1 MLTAL
6 LWVLYPIAI
15 QVERG
20 GWWQLLWPVTI
31 LAWIVDVLAN
41 WTELSLLMLE
51 LPREPTF
58 SQRLSRLVR
67 STGWRSDLARRI
79 APVLNQIAPSG
90 SHIK

>member
-1 MLTAL
+1 MTIL

-15 QVERG
+15 QYERG
-20 GWWQLLWPVTI
+20 GWWYLVAPITFI
-31 LAWIVDVLAN
+31 AWVVDVIAN
-41 WTELSLLMLE
+41 CTELSLLFLE
-51 LPREPTF
+51 FPREPTF